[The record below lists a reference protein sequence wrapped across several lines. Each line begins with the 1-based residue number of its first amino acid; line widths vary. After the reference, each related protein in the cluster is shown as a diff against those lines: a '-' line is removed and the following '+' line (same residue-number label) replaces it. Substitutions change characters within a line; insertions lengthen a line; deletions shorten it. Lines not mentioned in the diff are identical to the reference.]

1 MLRAERLFADPLK
14 EIDAL
19 LRAMGVP
26 VSEPLST
33 ESNEVFRRPSMC
45 NVSLLLNA
53 EEERQLRNYYE
64 SQNSMPETSYR

>member
-1 MLRAERLFADPLK
+1 
-14 EIDAL
+14 
-19 LRAMGVP
+19 MGVP
-26 VSEPLST
+26 ISEPLST

>member
-19 LRAMGVP
+19 LRAIGVP
-26 VSEPLST
+26 ISEPIRT
-33 ESNEVFRRPSMC
+33 ESDEVFRRPSMC

-53 EEERQLRNYYE
+53 AEEDQLREYYE